1 MWRQDETTIALEKE
15 VIFMAKTKEEL
26 QKLQE
31 DCKVL
36 ATKLQELTDEELE
49 EVAGG
54 VDFKTNLSPFLTIDP
69 DGPTANIP

>member
-1 MWRQDETTIALEKE
+1 MWRQDETTTALERK
-15 VIFMAKTKEEL
+15 VKFMAKTKEEL

-31 DCKVL
+31 ECKAL

-49 EVAGG
+49 EAAGG
-54 VDFKTNLSPFLTIDP
+54 VDFKINLSPFLTIDP

>member
-1 MWRQDETTIALEKE
+1 
-15 VIFMAKTKEEL
+15 MAKTKEEL

-31 DCKVL
+31 ECKVL

-54 VDFKTNLSPFLTIDP
+54 ADFKTNLSLFLTIDP
-69 DGPTANIP
+69 NGPTENIP

>member
-1 MWRQDETTIALEKE
+1 
-15 VIFMAKTKEEL
+15 MAKTKEEL

-31 DCKVL
+31 ECMAL

-54 VDFKTNLSPFLTIDP
+54 ADFKANISPLITIDP
-69 DGPTANIP
+69 DGPKANIP